1 MWLTLLHIAFKLKG
15 QVQAKLFGVKNKN
28 DITSLFTKC
37 LEDKAVGEVPS
48 LSLSLSLT
56 HTHTGSS
63 LDKWLAIF
71 VVHTLG
77 RAI

>member
-48 LSLSLSLT
+48 LSLSLSLSHT
-56 HTHTGSS
+56 HTHTY
-63 LDKWLAIF
+63 W
-71 VVHTLG
+71 
-77 RAI
+77 

>member
-1 MWLTLLHIAFKLKG
+1 MWLTLLHIAFNLKG

-37 LEDKAVGEVPS
+37 LEDKGVGEVPF
-48 LSLSLSLT
+48 LSLT

-71 VVHTLG
+71 VVNTLG

>member
-1 MWLTLLHIAFKLKG
+1 MWLTLLHIAFNLKG

-37 LEDKAVGEVPS
+37 LEDKGVGEVPS
-48 LSLSLSLT
+48 LSLSLS

-71 VVHTLG
+71 VVNTLG

>member
-1 MWLTLLHIAFKLKG
+1 MWLTLLHIAFKFKG
-15 QVQAKLFGVKNKN
+15 QIQAKLFWCQNKN
-28 DITSLFTKC
+28 DITSLFTRC
-37 LEDKAVGEVPS
+37 LVDKVVGEVPS
-48 LSLSLSLT
+48 LSLSFSHT

-71 VVHTLG
+71 VVNTLG